1 MARPGVSDAS
11 PAAGRLGFAGPAGE
25 ASDTPGRAM
34 IKVNVH
40 TDAGGLQN
48 NLPLDRISDTLAR
61 TDSLL
66 WVDLVDPTPDEV
78 RLIGEEFAFHPL
90 ALEDALRRHQRPKLD
105 HYDGFLFLVFYGLA
119 AENGRPST
127 REVNLFAG
135 KNYLVTVHDGSLPAI
150 PETAD
155 RWCQNVANLGNRGVG
170 LLVYSLLDAIVDG
183 YFPCIDELAD
193 RVEEIETAIFDP
205 AAAGEQAAIFDL
217 KKDLLAIRRVLGPE
231 RDVMNLL
238 VRRDA
243 PIFGPETVVYF
254 QDVYDHILRVTDA
267 VDTYRDLLS
276 SALDAYLSMTSFRLN
291 EVVKRL
297 TASSIILMSVTLVA
311 GIYGMN
317 FAYMPELSWRLGY
330 PFALGIMLAVAG
342 GLVLLFKRI
351 DWL

>member
-1 MARPGVSDAS
+1 
-11 PAAGRLGFAGPAGE
+11 
-25 ASDTPGRAM
+25 M
-34 IKVNVH
+34 INVNVH
-40 TDAGGLQN
+40 TDAEGLQN
-48 NLPLDRISDTLAR
+48 DIPLADISDILQR
-61 TDSLL
+61 GDGLL
-66 WVDLVDPTPDEV
+66 WIDVVDPTPDEL
-78 RLIGEEFAFHPL
+78 RLLGEEFGFHPL
-90 ALEDALRRHQRPKLD
+90 ALEDALRRHQRPKLE
-105 HYDGFLFLVFYGLA
+105 HYDGFLFLVFYGL
-119 AENGRPST
+119 ETVDRRPVL

-135 KNYLVTVHDGSLPAI
+135 KNYLVTVHDGRLPAI

-155 RWCQNVANLGNRGVG
+155 RWCANVANLGNRGVG

-183 YFPCIDELAD
+183 YFPVVDDLAERIEDLEAAVFD
-193 RVEEIETAIFDP
+193 RAE
-205 AAAGEQAAIFDL
+205 AGAQEAIFDL

-231 RDVMNLL
+231 RDVMNVL

-243 PIFGPETVVYF
+243 PVFGDAVVVYF

-297 TASSIILMSVTLVA
+297 TASSIILMSVTLIA

-317 FAYMPELSWRLGY
+317 FEHMPELDWRLGY
-330 PFALGIMLAVAG
+330 PFALGLMLAIAG
-342 GLVLLFKRI
+342 SLVLLFKRI